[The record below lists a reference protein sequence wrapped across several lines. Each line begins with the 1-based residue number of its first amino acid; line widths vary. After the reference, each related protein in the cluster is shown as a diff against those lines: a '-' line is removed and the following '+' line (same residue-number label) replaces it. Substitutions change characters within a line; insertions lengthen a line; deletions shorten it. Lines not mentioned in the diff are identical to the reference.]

1 MTFGQAVREARRRKG
16 LVLRELAPL
25 VPNWRGQPISIVY
38 LSDLENDRR
47 SPSDHILTA
56 LCAVLDLDR
65 EHMDYLLGR
74 LPADLFTTDATAE
87 QVQAAIAAFRAALR
101 A

>member
-16 LVLRELAPL
+16 YTLRDLAVFVKVTP
-25 VPNWRGQPISIVY
+25 SY
-38 LSDLENDRR
+38 LSDIENDRR
-47 SPSDHILTA
+47 SPGGDVLTL
-56 LCAVLDLDR
+56 LCRVLDLDR